1 MTRPVPF
8 RVILCVAVCAIASSY
23 AIKSSAEALAVEPS
37 AIGVDTEG
45 FWPSSESRI
54 KSVSISTFVGNAKD
68 LRSWKV
74 EIFSEG
80 AKGQAVQAFT
90 GKAGDAPSVF
100 VWDGTGSDGKLAAE
114 GRYVALLS
122 ATYSDSSLP
131 SLSIASKPFS
141 LSLSGPEPILV
152 IDPQRLEPMSGGVKA
167 PLSFEID
174 GRSVAARLKSWRLDI
189 VGADGKVFRAYAGEW
204 PVSGVPAALSW
215 DGTSESGA
223 LVQPGRRYAVILS
236 LSDEYGHPA
245 STQGTVSVADL
256 PYAPERSSV
265 QPWTNG
271 FSPDGHKVMDEM
283 DFSLAFGQRAS
294 VRSWRLD
301 IAHEGK
307 GLVVSFRGSA
317 PDLPSSLAWD
327 GKTASGATAPEGRY
341 TATLAVDYGS
351 DFSPALARSAPFVLE
366 LSPPALSLSS
376 STKLF
381 SPDASGSGGLDGP
394 DSTLTLGLVASSRL
408 GRIVDWSIEVI
419 DPGEQVFK
427 SFGGPWPSSGSLPP
441 IEWDGIGTDGS
452 LIASAESYRLVA
464 RCRDE
469 FGNSSEARSGFDTD
483 ILVLKDGDRYRVDV
497 ASIVFRGNTDD
508 FEHVP
513 PEQAAQ
519 NRLTLDRLAAKFSK
533 FPGYRIRLVGHAV
546 MINWD
551 DPSLGKS
558 EQEKA
563 LIPLSRAR
571 AAAIAKALA
580 ERGIEASRMS
590 IEGVGA
596 SKQVVPDSDTANRW
610 KNRRVEF
617 YLEK

>member
-1 MTRPVPF
+1 MDVVLRIVF
-8 RVILCVAVCAIASSY
+8 CVVACALASGY
-23 AIKSSAEALAVEPS
+23 ATKAPAATTEALVIEPS

-45 FWPSSESRI
+45 FWPSSESRV
-54 KSVSISTFVGNAKD
+54 KSVSISVLVGNAKS
-68 LRSWKV
+68 LNSLKV
-74 EIFSEG
+74 EILPEG

-90 GKAGDAPSVF
+90 GKAGDAPVTF
-100 VWDGTGSDGKLAAE
+100 VWDGTGSDGKLASE
-114 GRYVALLS
+114 GRYFALLS
-122 ATYSDSSLP
+122 ASYSDPRLSSI
-131 SLSIASKPFS
+131 SLASKPFS

-174 GRSVAARLKSWRLDI
+174 GRSAAARIKSWRLDV
-189 VGADGKVFRAYAGEW
+189 VGTDGKVFRSYAGEW
-204 PVSGVPAALSW
+204 PASGAPAALSW

-223 LVQPGRRYAVILS
+223 LVQPGRRYAAILS
-236 LSDEYGHPA
+236 LSDEYGHFA

-256 PYAPERSSV
+256 PFAPERSSV
-265 QPWTNG
+265 QPWTTG
-271 FSPDGHKVMDEM
+271 FSPNGDKVMDEM

-301 IAHEGK
+301 IVHEGK
-307 GLVVSFRGSA
+307 GLVASFRGSA
-317 PDLPSSLAWD
+317 SDLPSSLAWD
-327 GKTASGATAPEGRY
+327 GKAAPEGRY

-366 LSPPALSLSS
+366 LSPPDLSLSAS
-376 STKLF
+376 LKLF
-381 SPDASGSGGLDGP
+381 SPDAGGLGGP
-394 DSTLTLGLVASSRL
+394 DSTLTLGLAASSRL
-408 GRIVDWSIEVI
+408 GRIVDWSIDVV

-441 IEWDGIGTDGS
+441 IEWDGKGTDGS
-452 LIASAESYRLVA
+452 LVESAESYRLVA

-497 ASIVFRGNTDD
+497 ASIVFKGNTDD

-519 NRLTLDRLAAKFSK
+519 NRLTLDRLAAKFAG
-533 FPGYRIRLVGHAV
+533 FPGYRIKLVGHAV

-596 SKQVVPDSDTANRW
+596 SKQVVPDSDPANRW